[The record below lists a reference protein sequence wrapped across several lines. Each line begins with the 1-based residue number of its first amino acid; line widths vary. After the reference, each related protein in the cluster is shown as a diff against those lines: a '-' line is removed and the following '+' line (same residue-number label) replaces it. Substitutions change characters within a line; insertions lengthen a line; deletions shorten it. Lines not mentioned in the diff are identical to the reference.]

1 MPYTNKEV
9 EAIKMAW
16 DETELMKEFMRQQHN
31 IYYKGYNK
39 EKRKRD
45 IEFKVLGNLRM
56 RLYMAL
62 KGKLKSENTI
72 NLLGCSVESLMNYIE
87 SQFDDE
93 MSWLNYGQWHIDHI
107 VPCHR
112 FDLSKEEE
120 QRKCFNY
127 SNLRPLWAS
136 DNQRR
141 AKK

>member
-1 MPYTNKEV
+1 
-9 EAIKMAW
+9 
-16 DETELMKEFMRQQHN
+16 
-31 IYYKGYNK
+31 
-39 EKRKRD
+39 
-45 IEFKVLGNLRM
+45 
-56 RLYMAL
+56 MAL